1 VNAPFEVTRLESI
14 PSMAAPD
21 APAWKPVRD
30 ALGIDAFGV
39 DAFTADRAGDTVI
52 AEHAEPE
59 GLGGRQ
65 ALYVVLAGAARFR
78 LDGRDVDAPVGTLL
92 FVRDPAVRRQAQA
105 LAPGTTVLAVSTPAA
120 AEPEPEAAEPAAAA
134 PRPHP
139 EAARLHYNLA
149 CYAALAGKGDEALQH
164 LCRAVEL
171 EPDAAE
177 WARGDADLDRI
188 RTLPGFPA

>member
-1 VNAPFEVTRLESI
+1 VSAPFDIARLESI

-39 DAFTADRAGDTVI
+39 DAFTAERAGDTVI
-52 AEHAEPE
+52 AEQAEPE
-59 GLGGRQ
+59 GPAGRQ
-65 ALYVVLAGAARFR
+65 ALYVVLAGVARFR
-78 LDGRDVDAPVGTLL
+78 LDGRDVDAPSGTLL

-120 AEPEPEAAEPAAAA
+120 VGPEPDDGDGGAAA

-149 CYAALAGKGDEALQH
+149 CYAALAGRDDEALQH
-164 LCRAVEL
+164 LRRAVEL
-171 EPDAAE
+171 EPDAAG
-177 WARGDADLDRI
+177 WARDDADLDRI
-188 RTLPGFPA
+188 RALPGFPA